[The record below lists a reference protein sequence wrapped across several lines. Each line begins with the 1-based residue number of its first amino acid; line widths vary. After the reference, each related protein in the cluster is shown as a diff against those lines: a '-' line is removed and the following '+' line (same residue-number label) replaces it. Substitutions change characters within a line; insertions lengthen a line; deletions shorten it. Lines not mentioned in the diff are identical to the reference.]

1 MIKVVW
7 KQEAGEVYLL
17 PYRIDKKKEI
27 VELLERSVE
36 QTPGKARNHLHALS
50 DTLSGRLRYRDFHRF
65 SNVCMG

>member
-1 MIKVVW
+1 M
-7 KQEAGEVYLL
+7 L